1 MLDKKR
7 EQKKVKSGKTSPF
20 LGFTKKSSM
29 LPRLVWAEGSKNG
42 LGFEIGPSYD
52 DAPRRSQLVTDRQ
65 SSCKKM
71 YSEPGGYACR
81 DMQCIERALPVF
93 FIKKGISVPF
103 HHTNPIL
110 YYNVNSTLNWARNK
124 SSISLTGVN

>member
-1 MLDKKR
+1 MLTTNKKR
-7 EQKKVKSGKTSPF
+7 KNRSNKLVFRFCKKVLCPMWFG
-20 LGFTKKSSM
+20 LI
-29 LPRLVWAEGSKNG
+29 EGSKNG